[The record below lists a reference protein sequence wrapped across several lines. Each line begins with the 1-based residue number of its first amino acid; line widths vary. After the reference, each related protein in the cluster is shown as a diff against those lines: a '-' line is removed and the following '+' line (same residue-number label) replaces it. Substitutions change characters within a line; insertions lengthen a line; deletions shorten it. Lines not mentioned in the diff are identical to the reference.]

1 MVANKVGR
9 EYRHGRRL
17 RDFPGDSPGWFERPF
32 SSKVVDRSGH
42 RYRYSFRLFS
52 LSPFR
57 VTAAVRGTWRGV
69 GSQYTRGV
77 YELASTGRGNAA
89 WHGSARLGS
98 AWPLNDVHRSGCTHS
113 TSGTALF
120 YPASSLVAFLFP
132 SLSNSPS
139 HLPSPYPSPYSS
151 PRSSPRSSPYSSPFL
166 ATLLHFRFTVSHCY
180 FLLGILA
187 LVTPELPNQSKW
199 LAPKKDLKKWPSLD
213 LFANEKFSQDIQQ
226 GDGKSREI
234 SNEESA
240 VRAFDALGRCWNSP
254 KGS

>member
-1 MVANKVGR
+1 MSVIVAEITFSGKWKMVANKVGR

-17 RDFPGDSPGWFERPF
+17 RDFPRDSPGWFERPF

-57 VTAAVRGTWRGV
+57 VTAAVGGTWRGV
-69 GSQYTRGV
+69 GSQYTCGV

-89 WHGSARLGS
+89 WHGSARLSS

-120 YPASSLVAFLFP
+120 YPASSPVSFLFP
-132 SLSNSPS
+132 SLSSSPS
-139 HLPSPYPSPYSS
+139 HLPSPYPSPRLS
-151 PRSSPRSSPYSSPFL
+151 PYSSPYSSPFL
-166 ATLLHFRFTVSHCY
+166 ASLLHFRFTISHCY

-187 LVTPELPNQSKW
+187 LATLELSNQSKW

-213 LFANEKFSQDIQQ
+213 MFANEKFLQDIQQ
-226 GDGKSREI
+226 GDGKRSRT
-234 SNEESA
+234 SWLYAHSM
-240 VRAFDALGRCWNSP
+240 L
-254 KGS
+254 